1 LREEEIMPKKSA
13 HASQGRLFD
22 LTTNPLATG
31 KSVESLRNS
40 RNQAEELT
48 KIFKGDIPASVMK
61 VKRDEMNTDPVLGS
75 YEESGY
81 NELKGTSLHKAFT
94 ISGRGAANGALSIF
108 ARNICRTA
116 VLLYSKPGDMVV
128 DPFIGHNSRMET
140 CVREGRHYHG
150 YDVSLRFMKDNYLLA
165 SELRKECPSMTIEL
179 NLHTSEAMINTPDEY
194 GDFTI
199 TSPPYW
205 DIEDYGDEPEQLG
218 KWSDTYEIFM
228 SKMAN
233 VAKENYRCLKSGAFA
248 AWYINDFRRDKKFY
262 SYHID
267 TKQILED
274 AGFIMWDI
282 MIVDLGRAFRE
293 SFISQIVEQQI
304 LPKRHEY
311 GIIVRKP

>member
-1 LREEEIMPKKSA
+1 MLDVEVDP
-13 HASQGRLFD
+13 
-22 LTTNPLATG
+22 TATG
-31 KSVESLRNS
+31 KSVASLLNS
-40 RNQAEELT
+40 RTQAEDLQRM
-48 KIFKGDIPASVMK
+48 FKGDPPSSVMK
-61 VKRDEMNTDPVLGS
+61 VKRDEMHTDPEMGS
-75 YEESGY
+75 YERSGY

-94 ISGRGAANGALSIF
+94 ISSRGAANGALSIF

-128 DPFIGHNSRMET
+128 DPFIGHNSRMEV

-150 YDVSLRFMKDNYLLA
+150 YDVSKRFMKDNNKLA
-165 SELRKECPSMTIEL
+165 ASLKKEFPMMKVEL
-179 NLHTSEAMINTPDEY
+179 NEHTSESMIHTPDNY

-218 KWSDTYEIFM
+218 KSSKTYDVFM
-228 SKMAN
+228 SKMRN
-233 VAKENYRCLKSGAFA
+233 VAIENYRTLKSGAFA
-248 AWYINDFRRDKKFY
+248 AWYINDFRRKGKFY
-262 SYHID
+262 PYHVD
-267 TKQILED
+267 TMNILTD
-274 AGFIMWDI
+274 AGFQMWDI

-293 SFISQIVEQQI
+293 SFIRQIVEQQI

>member
-1 LREEEIMPKKSA
+1 MAKKIA
-13 HASQGRLFD
+13 HQSRLFD
-22 LTTNPLATG
+22 LETDPTKTG

-40 RNQAEELT
+40 RQQAEELT
-48 KIFKGDIPASVMK
+48 RMFKGDIPASIMR

-75 YEESGY
+75 YEESG
-81 NELKGTSLHKAFT
+81 NHDFKGTNLHKAFT

-116 VLLYSKPGDMVV
+116 ILLYSKPGDMIV

-150 YDVSLRFMKDNYLLA
+150 YDVSIRFMKDNYQIMADLK
-165 SELRKECPSMTIEL
+165 KEYPTMQIEL
-179 NLHTSEAMINTPDEY
+179 NLQTSEKMIYTPDEY

-218 KWSDTYEIFM
+218 KWSRTYDEFM
-228 SKMAN
+228 DKMQN
-233 VAKENYRCLKSGAFA
+233 VANENFRTLKHGAYA
-248 AWYINDFRRDKKFY
+248 AWYINDFRRDGKFY
-262 SYHID
+262 PYHVD
-267 TKQILED
+267 TAEILQQ
-274 AGFIMWDI
+274 AGFIWEDI

-293 SFISQIVEQQI
+293 SFIAQIVEQKI

>member
-1 LREEEIMPKKSA
+1 MARKSKTKTA
-13 HASQGRLFD
+13 FQSRLFD
-22 LTTNPLATG
+22 VAPSDPTATG
-31 KSVESLRNS
+31 KSVESLLAS
-40 RNQAEELT
+40 RQRAEDLT
-48 KIFKGDIPASVMK
+48 LMFRGDIPSSVM
-61 VKRDEMNTDPVLGS
+61 VVRRDEMDTDPVLGS
-75 YEESGY
+75 YEESGF
-81 NELKGTSLHKAFT
+81 NEFKGTKDDKLHKAFT

-128 DPFIGHNSRMET
+128 DPFIGHNSRMEV

-150 YDVSLRFMKDNYLLA
+150 YDVSKRFMKDNNIIA
-165 SELRKECPSMTIEL
+165 ENLRKEYPMMDIKL
-179 NLHTSEAMINTPDEY
+179 NLHTSEQMKFTPDNY

-218 KWSDTYEIFM
+218 KWSKTYDDFM
-228 SKMAN
+228 AKMAN
-233 VAKENYRCLKSGAFA
+233 VAKENFRTLKSGAFA
-248 AWYINDFRRDKKFY
+248 AWYINDFRRKGKFY

-267 TKQILED
+267 TKDILEA
-274 AGFIMWDI
+274 AGFMMWDI

-293 SFISQIVEQQI
+293 SFIAQIVEQRI

>member
-1 LREEEIMPKKSA
+1 MFR
-13 HASQGRLFD
+13 
-22 LTTNPLATG
+22 
-31 KSVESLRNS
+31 
-40 RNQAEELT
+40 
-48 KIFKGDIPASVMK
+48 GDIPASVMV

-81 NELKGTSLHKAFT
+81 NELKGTKLHKAFT

-108 ARNICRTA
+108 ARNICRTC

-150 YDVSLRFMKDNYLLA
+150 YDVSLRFMKDNYLIA
-165 SELRKECPSMTIEL
+165 SQLRKEYPMMKVEL
-179 NLHTSEAMINTPDEY
+179 NLHTSEKMIHTPDNF

-218 KWSDTYEIFM
+218 KWSKTYDDFM
-228 SKMAN
+228 AKMAD
-233 VAKENYRCLKSGAFA
+233 VAKENYRTLKSGAYA
-248 AWYINDFRRDKKFY
+248 AWFINDFRRKGRFY

-267 TKQILED
+267 TKAILEA
-274 AGFIMWDI
+274 AGFEMWDI

-293 SFISQIVEQQI
+293 SFIQQIVEQRI